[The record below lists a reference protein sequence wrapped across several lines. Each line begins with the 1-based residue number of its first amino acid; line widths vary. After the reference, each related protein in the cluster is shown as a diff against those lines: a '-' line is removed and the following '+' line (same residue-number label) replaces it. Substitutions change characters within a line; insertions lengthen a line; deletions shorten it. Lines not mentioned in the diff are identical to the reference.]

1 MKKSSLVTNS
11 NILSLIR
18 YHEAT
23 VDSIDKDEV
32 SVLFD
37 AHKIGI
43 PVVLTHQFLKELPKG
58 QDKGGAKAR

>member
-1 MKKSSLVTNS
+1 MYAI
-11 NILSLIR
+11 ILFR

-37 AHKIGI
+37 NFKLDI
-43 PVVLTHQFLKELPKG
+43 PVVLTHEFLKELPKG
-58 QDKGGAKAR
+58 QDKGAGKAR